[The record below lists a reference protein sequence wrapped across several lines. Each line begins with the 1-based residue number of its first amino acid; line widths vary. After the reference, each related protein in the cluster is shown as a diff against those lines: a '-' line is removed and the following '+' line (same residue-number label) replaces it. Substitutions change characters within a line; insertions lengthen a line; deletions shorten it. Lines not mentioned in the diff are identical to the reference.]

1 MARQLTIRT
10 WDIYSKFQPL
20 EFFKTAWSKPSTWH
34 LSPNLLAAINF
45 FNHVSLWVGT
55 MIVTTEKVRERA
67 KIMNRCVK
75 IAQVRLPIV
84 FPRARVCG
92 VCVKRENGQPC

>member
-1 MARQLTIRT
+1 MV
-10 WDIYSKFQPL
+10 QPL

-75 IAQVRLPIV
+75 IAQVLPS
-84 FPRARVCG
+84 PPTNLAPLPG
-92 VCVKRENGQPC
+92 YELD

>member
-1 MARQLTIRT
+1 
-10 WDIYSKFQPL
+10 L

-45 FNHVSLWVGT
+45 FNHVSMWVGT

-75 IAQVRLPIV
+75 IAQVRPPSNAI
-84 FPRARVCG
+84 ARVLRHSF
-92 VCVKRENGQPC
+92 VYLS